1 MDGASWREWT
11 SEDRHRIRVIA
22 AQRRRGEGPGG
33 GVFSHVSAAVLWG
46 LPLARCEPE
55 RVHVSGAA
63 TNGHV
68 RAGEPAVARHEVTVA
83 EQDIAV
89 VDGMRCTSLPRTIAD
104 VLRSASEETG
114 ISLLDAA
121 LRAVADGEGLGAHDE
136 TAVEEL
142 REEVARHLHPG
153 ARGVRRAR
161 ALLDLGDARAHLPG
175 ESISRLYLR
184 HIGFAPPRL
193 QVPIDGP
200 RGTRYFADFGLD
212 DAGVW
217 GEFDGRAKY
226 LDPAVRGTD
235 VDVEAALLAEKERED
250 WIRGTTGRRV
260 VRWGGQD
267 IRDAGTLRARLAAF
281 RVFPR
286 AQR

>member
-1 MDGASWREWT
+1 MDGATWREWT

-22 AQRRRGEGPGG
+22 AQRRRGEGLGG

-68 RAGEPAVARHEVTVA
+68 RAGEPAVARHEVAVA
-83 EQDIAV
+83 EHEVAV
-89 VDGMRCTSLPRTIAD
+89 VEGMRCTSLPRTIAD
-104 VLRSASEETG
+104 VLRSSSEETG

-121 LRAVADGEGLGAHDE
+121 LRAAAGGDGFGRYDE
-136 TAVEEL
+136 AAAEEL

-161 ALLDLGDARAHLPG
+161 AILEIGDGRAHLPG

-226 LDPAVRGTD
+226 VDATVRGAD
-235 VDVEAALLAEKERED
+235 VDVQTVLLAEKERED

-267 IRDAGTLRARLAAF
+267 IRDAGTLRVRLAAF
-281 RVFPR
+281 QVFPR
-286 AQR
+286 SPR